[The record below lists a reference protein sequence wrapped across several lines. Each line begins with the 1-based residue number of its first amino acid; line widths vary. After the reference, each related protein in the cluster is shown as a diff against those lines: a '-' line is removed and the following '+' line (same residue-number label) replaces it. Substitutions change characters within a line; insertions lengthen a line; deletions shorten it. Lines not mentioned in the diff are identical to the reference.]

1 MVQNRIEEGQNEFSS
16 EAVTELI
23 KVKNQ
28 VWVINMTHYLG
39 RFSFKRWISAISF
52 SGLGP
57 GISKRFFASYS
68 WLSVVSQKNMDFF
81 RNCPITRWSADHFR
95 LVLYRR
101 RGTFIFRNMSI
112 WVSLIHIVFW
122 VYFRSFSSPC
132 TLLSWFFVKIRFSNI
147 IYGASW
153 NLKSRF

>member
-112 WVSLIHIVFW
+112 WVSNWSISSSGFIFGHFPPRVLCFHD
-122 VYFRSFSSPC
+122 FSW
-132 TLLSWFFVKIRFSNI
+132 TLGFQI
-147 IYGASW
+147 
-153 NLKSRF
+153 